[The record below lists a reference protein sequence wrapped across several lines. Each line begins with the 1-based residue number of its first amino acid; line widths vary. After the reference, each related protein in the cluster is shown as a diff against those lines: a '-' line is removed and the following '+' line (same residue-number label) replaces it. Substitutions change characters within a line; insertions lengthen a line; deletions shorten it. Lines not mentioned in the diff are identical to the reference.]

1 MTVTHDPVYTQGLR
15 PVTGITTAAKST
27 YSDTAN
33 AVKIFTAGANGSL
46 VKRLRA
52 RPRATLSAAN
62 KLILIRVS
70 AGGTVINFVDSVLM
84 AAHTFADTTAVP
96 ETGFPTYSYV
106 DPLRLGPLEELW
118 VGQATALAGGIAWD
132 GDAED
137 L

>member
-1 MTVTHDPVYTQGLR
+1 MSVTHDPVYSQGIR
-15 PVTGITTAAKST
+15 SVSGVTTAAKST
-27 YSDTAN
+27 LNDTTN

-62 KLILIRVS
+62 KLLLLRVS
-70 AGGTVINFVDSVLM
+70 AGGTIITLADSVAM
-84 AAHTFADTTAVP
+84 AAHTFADTAAIP

-106 DPLRLGPLEELW
+106 DPLRLGPNEELW
-118 VGQATALAGGIAWD
+118 AGQATALAGGIAWD